1 MSGRAER
8 AERVDHVAEELS
20 VYFLRMSKHQG
31 SFAKGDDKE
40 LYTLVEECFKLLW
53 EEKVENTYKTNW
65 QDVTVWKRIKMEGPD
80 AERRI
85 REQVR
90 PRLQKARRLAYQRWW
105 VSDGVDGIGEYV
117 DRWFGGD
124 GAQAVAA
131 PSSPSRPTPPAAEK
145 MREMLAELLAL
156 CGKYAKEAK

>member
-1 MSGRAER
+1 MSARER

-20 VYFLRMSKHQG
+20 VYFLLMSKHQG
-31 SFAKGDDKE
+31 SFAKGDDKQ

-53 EEKVENTYKTNW
+53 EEKVENTSKTGW
-65 QDVTVWKRIKMEGPD
+65 KDVAVWKRVDERKSGE
-80 AERRI
+80 AERLI

-90 PRLQKARRLAYQRWW
+90 WRLQTARKLAYERWW

-124 GAQAVAA
+124 GAQSAA
-131 PSSPSRPTPPAAEK
+131 APSRPTPTAADK
-145 MREMLAELLAL
+145 MRDMLAELRAL
-156 CGKYAKEAK
+156 VEKYAKA